1 MTVVLWSHINAKERP
16 MFSLVRNLTAGLM
29 AVVVTLASFNS
40 AFAVQIPM
48 LVAADGEVAAG
59 RKTVTV
65 FANNEAS
72 ASALAAKRNPGWNV
86 VKVKKVNKDPKS
98 RAYQVTL
105 TK

>member
-1 MTVVLWSHINAKERP
+1 
-16 MFSLVRNLTAGLM
+16 M
-29 AVVVTLASFNS
+29 AVNDNFV
-40 AFAVQIPM
+40 
-48 LVAADGEVAAG
+48 GG

-65 FANNEAS
+65 YADNEAS
-72 ASALAAKRNPGWNV
+72 ASAQAANENPGWTV

>member
-1 MTVVLWSHINAKERP
+1 LAVIGLTVAAYNLAAPRLYGDVSRSVNDTVV
-16 MFSLVRNLTAGLM
+16 G
-29 AVVVTLASFNS
+29 
-40 AFAVQIPM
+40 
-48 LVAADGEVAAG
+48 G

-65 FANNEAS
+65 YADNEAS
-72 ASALAAKRNPGWNV
+72 ASAQAANDNPGWTV

>member
-1 MTVVLWSHINAKERP
+1 
-16 MFSLVRNLTAGLM
+16 MFSLVCSLTAGLM
-29 AVVVTLASFNS
+29 AAVVTLASFNS
-40 AFAVQIPM
+40 SFAVQMPN
-48 LVAADGEVAAG
+48 LVAADEEVAAG

-65 FANNEAS
+65 FADNDAS

-86 VKVKKVNKDPKS
+86 VNVKKVNKDPKS